1 MIVSGIAHGIYW
13 NLYDHKL
20 HNHSQVYHKHPV
32 LFQSIDY
39 LSAIFVKVFVHLRH
53 SSLQAASAA
62 AACSEF
68 MRISRGL
75 LPMFG
80 PTMLRSSISSM
91 RRAARV

>member
-39 LSAIFVKVFVHLRH
+39 FIDYFCESFRH
-53 SSLQAASAA
+53 PCPISSIIVAGG
-62 AACSEF
+62 E
-68 MRISRGL
+68 RGGGL
-75 LPMFG
+75 L
-80 PTMLRSSISSM
+80 
-91 RRAARV
+91 

>member
-39 LSAIFVKVFVHLRH
+39 FIGYFCESFRPSASFI
-53 SSLQAASAA
+53 AAGG
-62 AACSEF
+62 E
-68 MRISRGL
+68 RGSGL
-75 LPMFG
+75 F
-80 PTMLRSSISSM
+80 
-91 RRAARV
+91 

>member
-1 MIVSGIAHGIYW
+1 MEFTGTYMTINYITILKYTT
-13 NLYDHKL
+13 
-20 HNHSQVYHKHPV
+20 
-32 LFQSIDY
+32 SILCFSSPLTI
-39 LSAIFVKVFVHLRH
+39 LSAIFVKVFVRLRH